1 MHRKLFFVAFIG
13 IVALALWLTF
23 FTLPVFNIKSIE
35 ISGNENLSKEQIES
49 MLNTKV
55 GNNIFAFN
63 KTKALKNIK
72 SNNYVE
78 EVSIHRKLPSTITV
92 NIKEYK
98 LRAYVPYMGSYLYID
113 EYGRVLEINSQMSSA
128 LPVVY
133 GLKFDTFVLG
143 DKINAENKEA
153 FDIMVTIAQ
162 LMNKYELLD
171 IVVKIDV
178 SDVSKV
184 IAYVNNIEVNL
195 GDMSNGDQK
204 IRTMAEVVKNLGPN
218 DRGVLDLSDLS
229 KPIVFKYLT

>member
-98 LRAYVPYMGSYLYID
+98 LRAYVPYMGSYLYIND
-113 EYGRVLEINSQMSSA
+113 YGRILDTQKTFKKQ
-128 LPVVY
+128 LPVVE
-133 GLKFDTFVLG
+133 GLKFNQFTLGEVLQV
-143 DKINAENKEA
+143 DNPSA
-153 FDIMVTIAQ
+153 FDTVVQLSKLFEKDQLLNTIVQ
-162 LMNKYELLD
+162 
-171 IVVKIDV
+171 VDV
-178 SDVSKV
+178 SD
-184 IAYVNNIEVNL
+184 E
-195 GDMSNGDQK
+195 
-204 IRTMAEVVKNLGPN
+204 N
-218 DRGVLDLSDLS
+218 DIHFYLSLRH
-229 KPIVFKYLT
+229 I

>member
-98 LRAYVPYMGSYLYID
+98 LRAYVPYMGSYLYIND
-113 EYGRVLEINSQMSSA
+113 YGRILDTQKTFKKQ
-128 LPVVY
+128 LPVVE
-133 GLKFDTFVLG
+133 GLKFNQFTLGEVLQV
-143 DKINAENKEA
+143 DNPSA
-153 FDIMVTIAQ
+153 FDTVVQLSKLFEKDQLLNTIVQ
-162 LMNKYELLD
+162 VDVSDENDVHFY
-171 IVVKIDV
+171 VGKIDV
-178 SDVSKV
+178 EFGSFDDANKKLLTL
-184 IAYVNNIEVNL
+184 NEVL
-195 GDMSNGDQK
+195 KQLDTSY
-204 IRTMAEVVKNLGPN
+204 A
-218 DRGVLDLSDLS
+218 GVLN
-229 KPIVFKYLT
+229 LTGGNPTCTYIN

>member
-1 MHRKLFFVAFIG
+1 MVGDSVHRKLFFVAFIG

-98 LRAYVPYMGSYLYID
+98 LRAYVPYMGSYLYIND
-113 EYGRVLEINSQMSSA
+113 YGRILDTQKTFKKQ
-128 LPVVY
+128 LPVVE
-133 GLKFDTFVLG
+133 GLKFNQFTLGEVLQV
-143 DKINAENKEA
+143 DNPSA
-153 FDIMVTIAQ
+153 FDE
-162 LMNKYELLD
+162 ND
-171 IVVKIDV
+171 IHFYVGKIDV
-178 SDVSKV
+178 EFGSFDDANKKLLTL
-184 IAYVNNIEVNL
+184 NEVL
-195 GDMSNGDQK
+195 KQLDTSY
-204 IRTMAEVVKNLGPN
+204 A
-218 DRGVLDLSDLS
+218 GVLN
-229 KPIVFKYLT
+229 LTGGNPTCTYIN

>member
-1 MHRKLFFVAFIG
+1 MVGDSVHRKLFFVAFIG

-98 LRAYVPYMGSYLYID
+98 LRAYVPYMGSYLYIND
-113 EYGRVLEINSQMSSA
+113 YGRILDTQKTFKKQ
-128 LPVVY
+128 LPVVE
-133 GLKFDTFVLG
+133 GLKFNQFTLGEVLQV
-143 DKINAENKEA
+143 DNPSA
-153 FDIMVTIAQ
+153 FDTVVQLSKLFEKDQLLNTIVQ
-162 LMNKYELLD
+162 VDVSDEND
-171 IVVKIDV
+171 IHFYVGKIDV
-178 SDVSKV
+178 EFGSLMTQTKN
-184 IAYVNNIEVNL
+184 AYIKR
-195 GDMSNGDQK
+195 S
-204 IRTMAEVVKNLGPN
+204 
-218 DRGVLDLSDLS
+218 
-229 KPIVFKYLT
+229 FKAVRYFLCRCT